1 MNVNKTAHLPK
12 VVVIGGGFGGLW
24 AARRLVK
31 TGAEVW
37 LLDRNNYH
45 TFFPL
50 LYQVGAAELEPED
63 IAHPLRSILHQHRNL
78 HFVLGEAEQINLDAC
93 SVQVHGAALPYDY
106 LVLAAGS

>member
-1 MNVNKTAHLPK
+1 MNGNTTAHHPK

-24 AARRLVK
+24 AARRLLK

-63 IAHPLRSILHQHRNL
+63 IAHPLRSVLRKLPNL
-78 HFVLGEAEQINLDAC
+78 HFVLGEAEQINFAART
-93 SVQVHGAALPYDY
+93 VQVHGAPLPYDY
-106 LVLAAGS
+106 LVLAT